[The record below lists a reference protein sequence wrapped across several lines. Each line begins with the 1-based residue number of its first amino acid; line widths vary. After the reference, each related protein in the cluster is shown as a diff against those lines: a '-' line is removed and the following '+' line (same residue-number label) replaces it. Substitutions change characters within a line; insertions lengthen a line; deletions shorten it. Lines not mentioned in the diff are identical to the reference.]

1 MNCRDAEKEMI
12 RSLSND
18 LDPRKQQFL
27 EAHLKD
33 CPSCSRKYTEIE
45 KDLEWMAGLPG
56 RRPEFDWIRSWDTI
70 RIRLTRNTWARER
83 RIFQT
88 RRMLQ
93 AAAGLG
99 IFLMGIVIGRQ
110 FLLPPAADLSPRSHE
125 QEVTRLLIQQHLE
138 ETGLAFLELNNRRSL
153 ASDRRIFDLEKQR
166 ARFLLFRNRT
176 LQAFLGESADAFVT
190 ALLRDLEI
198 LLYEAANFES
208 ASPEAHAFIKTLIKD
223 NDIFFRIRQIGLYQ
237 SSKTGKEAKL

>member
-18 LDPRKQQFL
+18 LDLHKQQFL

-33 CPSCSRKYTEIE
+33 CPACSRKYAEIE
-45 KDLEWMAGLPG
+45 KDLEWMACLPG

-70 RIRLTRNTWARER
+70 RTRLTRNTWARER
-83 RIFQT
+83 RIFHT
-88 RRMLQ
+88 RRVLQ

-99 IFLMGIVIGRQ
+99 IFLLGIVIGRQ

-125 QEVTRLLIQQHLE
+125 HEVTRLLIQQHLE
-138 ETGLAFLELNNRRSL
+138 ETGLAFLELNNRRSF

-166 ARFLLFRNRT
+166 ARFLLFRNRA
-176 LQAFLGESADAFVT
+176 LQASLGESADASVT

-208 ASPEAHAFIKTLIKD
+208 ASPEAHAFIKTLIK
-223 NDIFFRIRQIGLYQ
+223 NKEIFFRIRQIGLYQ